1 MCGAEDGGAPVGES
15 LFVRLRQV
23 GRTKLECEAGSL
35 SQPPPVRRTRCS
47 VQMGLA
53 QACADGVQERR
64 RGARRG
70 GVEQLLERLAHLPLG
85 AIRRNQ
91 EQSCVIMRNHAQSG
105 VIRRNQAQS
114 GAIRRMQLH
123 ASRALDVIKGHQRV
137 IVEFIRGL
145 HGAIHTNQGS
155 CSRPR
160 EWRRRMTPSPHVEG
174 TRPHLR
180 STPPLVQA

>member
-1 MCGAEDGGAPVGES
+1 
-15 LFVRLRQV
+15 
-23 GRTKLECEAGSL
+23 
-35 SQPPPVRRTRCS
+35 
-47 VQMGLA
+47 LA

-91 EQSCVIMRNHAQSG
+91 
-105 VIRRNQAQS
+105 AQS
-114 GAIRRMQLH
+114 GACRLIQQH
-123 ASRALDVIKGHQRV
+123 SSRALDVIKGHQRV